1 MIGDA
6 FVIDAT
12 VHGFNFL
19 PSNYR
24 ADFLTDVVQM
34 LYNGAHVGFHPHAE
48 PEWNMSWQ
56 EFLEAFRYQP
66 ELLIQAMFAESQT
79 DVIVYHGVPLNGIYV
94 DGSSPTW
101 VAKAARERCPGRVF
115 IYGPLYPWQDDAVE
129 ELERMV
135 AEEGIIG
142 LKFYPIDLFDGE
154 LRPSRMDDRRMWAIC
169 ERAQQLGVRMIAV
182 HKAVPLGPLP
192 LAPYNSLYDMAP
204 LVADFPDLTF
214 EIVHGGAAF
223 LAETVELLERF
234 PNLVV
239 NLESLPMFIPNHHK
253 KWVEI
258 MAAYLEAGLTDRLFY
273 ATGAV
278 GGHPQPFL
286 KAFWEFE
293 MPADR
298 PQISLTQKRAM
309 LGENYARLLGWDLPA
324 IKRQLA
330 GDIFGLHRSQLA
342 PPWSAMRQLA
352 GR

>member
-19 PSNYR
+19 PDNYR

-34 LYNGAHVGFHPHAE
+34 LYNGAHVGFHPRDE
-48 PEWNMSWQ
+48 PHWNMSWQ
-56 EFLEAFRYQP
+56 EFREAFRYQP
-66 ELLIQAMFAESQT
+66 ELLIQTMFAESET
-79 DVIVYHGVPLNGIYV
+79 DLIVYHGVPLKGIYV

-135 AEEGIIG
+135 AEDGIIG
-142 LKFYPIDLFDGE
+142 LKFYPLDLFDGE

-169 ERAQQLGVRMIAV
+169 ERARQLGVRMIAV

-192 LAPYNSLYDMAP
+192 LAPYNSLHDMAP

-223 LAETVELLERF
+223 LAETVELLQRF

-239 NLESLPMFIPNHHK
+239 NLESLPMFIPNHRQ

-286 KAFWEFE
+286 KAFWTFE
-293 MPADR
+293 MPPGL
-298 PQISLTQKRAM
+298 PQLSLAQKRAI

-324 IKRQLA
+324 IKRRLA
-330 GDIFGLHRSQLA
+330 GDAFGLHRGRLA
-342 PPWSAMRQLA
+342 PPWSAMRQPA
-352 GR
+352 AP